1 MTSTQLK
8 AQIDA
13 AITSKS
19 QNNTITPSNVGVNIK
34 AVVDYI
40 DQEVDNIE
48 LTPGAT
54 GPAGPQGVAGPVGP
68 AGLEWRGSWVSGT
81 PYVADDAV
89 GYGGASYFCI
99 LATSGTT
106 TPNLATA
113 NWALL
118 ASQGSPGIAGP
129 QGPPGAGV
137 AAKTTAV
144 LLSSGSSAPFPYST
158 ADFAKFVSTSPY
170 ALPPA
175 PVLGEV
181 RHILTTAS
189 STLWA
194 SPNPGN
200 DGSNNNFITSD
211 GNGNSSMTLLANK
224 SYRFTYIGRYGGT
237 YGFWTVEIM
246 NNI

>member
-8 AQIDA
+8 AQIDS

-19 QNNTITPSNVGVNIK
+19 QNNTITPSNVGASVK
-34 AVVDYI
+34 SVVDYI
-40 DQEVDNIE
+40 DQEIDNIQ

-54 GPAGPQGVAGPVGP
+54 GAQGIQGIPGPIGP
-68 AGLEWRGSWVSGT
+68 AGLEWRGAWVSGT
-81 PYVADDAV
+81 SYIADDAV
-89 GYGGASYFCI
+89 GYNGASWFCI

-106 TPNLATA
+106 VPSTDTA
-113 NWALL
+113 HWALL
-118 ASQGSPGIAGP
+118 AAQGATGP
-129 QGPPGAGV
+129 IGPAGAGA

-144 LLSSGSSAPFPYST
+144 LLSNGNSAPFTYST
-158 ADFAKFVSTSPY
+158 VDFVKFLSSSAY
-170 ALPPA
+170 SLPPA

-181 RHILTTAS
+181 KHVLTTAS
-189 STLWA
+189 CTLWA

-200 DGSNNNFITSD
+200 DGSNNNFLTSD